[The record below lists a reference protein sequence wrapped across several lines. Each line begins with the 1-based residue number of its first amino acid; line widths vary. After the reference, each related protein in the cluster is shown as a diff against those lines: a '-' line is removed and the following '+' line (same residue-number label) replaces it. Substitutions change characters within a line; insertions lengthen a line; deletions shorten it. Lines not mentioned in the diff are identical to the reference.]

1 MRKILGFA
9 IASVFVLTVVGMS
22 VSAQGVDAPAL
33 WKKTCA
39 PCHKLDGKGGPMK
52 TPDMTRKEW
61 QSKHSDAQLISVITS
76 GEKMMPKFENKLKP
90 EEIKALVSEVIRKFA
105 Q

>member
-9 IASVFVLTVVGMS
+9 STIVFVLTVVGMS
-22 VSAQGVDAPAL
+22 VSAQGVDSAAL

-52 TPDMTRKEW
+52 TPDMTNKEW
-61 QSKHSDAQLISVITS
+61 QSKRTDAQLISVITG
-76 GEKMMPKFENKLKP
+76 GEKMMPMFENKLKP